1 MEKLDWTECPV
12 IESDPEKHH
21 GDLVFKNT
29 RLPVAI
35 VFQCL
40 ADNASIDD
48 IIDWYGADP
57 EQIRAVLKFIA
68 ANLEQPAIH
77 ANPARS

>member
-1 MEKLDWTECPV
+1 MEKLDWSQCPAV
-12 IESDPEKHH
+12 ESDPEKHH
-21 GDLVFKNT
+21 GDLVFRNT

-57 EQIRAVLKFIA
+57 EQIKAVLRFIA
-68 ANLEQPAIH
+68 TSLEQSALH
-77 ANPARS
+77 ADPVRS